1 MKSACRLVEL
11 THRGRVS
18 RYRGLAGLYE
28 AVQDHELVNV
38 GLLLLEREV
47 LQSPPAELVGV
58 ELDQPEVLQQLVR
71 VP

>member
-1 MKSACRLVEL
+1 MKSAGRLVEP
-11 THRGRVS
+11 TYRGRVP
-18 RYRGLAGLYE
+18 RYRGLAGLDE

-47 LQSPPAELVGV
+47 LQSPAAELVGV
-58 ELDQPEVLQQLVR
+58 ELDQAEVLQQLVW